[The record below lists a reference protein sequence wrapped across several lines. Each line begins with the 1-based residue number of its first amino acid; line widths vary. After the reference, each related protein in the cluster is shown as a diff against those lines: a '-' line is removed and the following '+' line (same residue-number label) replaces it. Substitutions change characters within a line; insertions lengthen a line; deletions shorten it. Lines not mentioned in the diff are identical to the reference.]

1 MHCESDVELD
11 ATLVLAPVLQS
22 VEGAALASE
31 PEKEEQR
38 EATPPAPQTTRSR
51 TRFPCT
57 LSKLGC
63 TVTFAHASDLHK
75 SSAVYKAHH
84 ACRCGRKD
92 CENPHTQCGA
102 DLTKTFLKLV
112 ARRSNIL
119 HAGRG
124 LFCNETDGMPYR
136 KQTLGLYCDR
146 IYTNHEWD
154 VECAGKY
161 SHWGVPVCSKPVCV
175 GATCWRNLCKA
186 ALQYRERECQ
196 GLGASQAKQM
206 RQQKL
211 VVAIA
216 AGHTPWVDPRSV
228 LRFTNSLIAPG
239 ASNEYD
245 GAGRSKADRQWNVNI
260 EDDASFALC
269 GRKDPYGNRIDR
281 VEYGDELYNPYVIE
295 SR

>member
-1 MHCESDVELD
+1 
-11 ATLVLAPVLQS
+11 
-22 VEGAALASE
+22 
-31 PEKEEQR
+31 
-38 EATPPAPQTTRSR
+38 
-51 TRFPCT
+51 
-57 LSKLGC
+57 
-63 TVTFAHASDLHK
+63 
-75 SSAVYKAHH
+75 
-84 ACRCGRKD
+84 
-92 CENPHTQCGA
+92 
-102 DLTKTFLKLV
+102 
-112 ARRSNIL
+112 
-119 HAGRG
+119 
-124 LFCNETDGMPYR
+124 
-136 KQTLGLYCDR
+136 
-146 IYTNHEWD
+146 
-154 VECAGKY
+154 
-161 SHWGVPVCSKPVCV
+161 
-175 GATCWRNLCKA
+175 
-186 ALQYRERECQ
+186 
-196 GLGASQAKQM
+196 M